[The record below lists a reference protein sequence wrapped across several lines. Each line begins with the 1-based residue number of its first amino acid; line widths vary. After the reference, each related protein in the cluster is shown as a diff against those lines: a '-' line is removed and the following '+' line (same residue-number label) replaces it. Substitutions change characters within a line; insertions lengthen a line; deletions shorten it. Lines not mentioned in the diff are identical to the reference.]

1 MLTKNQFDVLDC
13 IINSEKKISQR
24 NIAKEIGLSVGTVNK
39 ILVEL
44 ANLELIKD
52 NQITEKG
59 VEALEPYKVKRA
71 VILAAGLGSR
81 LIPITLNTP
90 KPLIRVN
97 GKRMIESTLDALL
110 EVGIDE
116 IYIVRGYLKTQF
128 DELLYKY
135 PTIKFID
142 NDKYNEA
149 NNILSVVLA
158 KDHLQNSYVLEADWI
173 LYNKK
178 IIKKY
183 QYSSNYMGI
192 PMKETN
198 DWCLHTKNNIITK
211 MAIGGRDCYR
221 MVGFSYWTEEDGK
234 QLAKDIV
241 EVFNAPGG
249 KERYWDQAP
258 LEYCMDNYKLNLRPC
273 KEEDLI
279 EIDTFNELKAIDKA
293 YDV

>member
-1 MLTKNQFDVLDC
+1 M
-13 IINSEKKISQR
+13 
-24 NIAKEIGLSVGTVNK
+24 SVGTVNK
-39 ILVEL
+39 ILVDL
-44 ANLELIKD
+44 ASQELIKD

-59 VEALEPYKVKRA
+59 IAALEPYKVKRA

-90 KPLIRVN
+90 KPLIRVH

-110 EVGIDE
+110 DVGIDE
-116 IYIVRGYLKTQF
+116 IYIVRGYLGKQF

-158 KDHLQNSYVLEADWI
+158 KDYLQNSYILEADWV
-173 LYNKK
+173 LYNKN
-178 IIKKY
+178 IIRKY

-192 PMKETN
+192 PVKETH
-198 DWCLHTKNNIITK
+198 DWCLHTKNKVITK
-211 MAIGGRDCYR
+211 MAIGGKNCYR
-221 MVGFSYWTEEDGK
+221 MVGFSYWTEKDGA

-241 EVFNAPGG
+241 DVFNAPGG

-258 LEYCMDNYKLNLRPC
+258 LEYHISNYKLGLRPC

-279 EIDTFNELKAIDKA
+279 EIDTFNELKEIDKA